1 MKALAARR
9 RHPLATVVVTLLAL
23 LVVGG
28 AYTALTPSKAVA
40 ATAST
45 ADVQAGRELFLANCA
60 NCHGLQ
66 AQGTDAGPTLIGVGA
81 ASVDFQVGT
90 GRMPLSANLP
100 QAHDKPVQFTGEQ
113 ILQMAAYVAQLA
125 PGPAIPAEEFQ
136 EYTDDPERISKG
148 NELFRTNCAMCH
160 NVVGAGGAL
169 TRGKYAPNLQDVS
182 AKHVYE
188 AMLTGPQSMPV
199 FNDANITPE
208 EKQDIASYLHFVGT
222 EPSPGGLSLG
232 SLGPVSEG
240 LFVWVAGI
248 AALVGC
254 AVWLGSRAS

>member
-1 MKALAARR
+1 VKALARRR
-9 RHPLATVVVTLLAL
+9 RHPLGGVVVMLLAL

-28 AYTALTPSKAVA
+28 AYSVLTPS
-40 ATAST
+40 TASAAGAST
-45 ADVQAGRELFLANCA
+45 EDVQAGRELFLANCS

-66 AQGTDAGPTLIGVGA
+66 AQGTGQGPTLIGVGA

-90 GRMPLSANLP
+90 GRMPLSANMP
-100 QAHDKPVQFTGEQ
+100 QAMDKPVQFSEQ
-113 ILQMAAYVAQLA
+113 QIQQMAAYVASLA

-136 EYTDDPERISKG
+136 SFTDDPERISKG

-169 TRGKYAPNLQDVS
+169 TRGKWAPNLQDVS

-188 AMLTGPQSMPV
+188 ALLTGPQSMPV

-208 EKQDIASYLHFVGT
+208 EKQDIASYLHFAGT

-248 AALVGC
+248 GALIGC
-254 AVWLGSRAS
+254 AIWLGARAS